1 MRSWFVRARESF
13 WLLPTLFGIAAIC
26 LAWGLTE
33 LDRLLQ
39 ADGTVALPFEAG
51 LSATGGRAILTVI
64 GGTMLGVAA
73 TSFSITISVLATT
86 SSTYGPRL
94 VRNFMADRGNQL
106 VLAVLTS
113 TFLYTLVVLGAV
125 RTEQDSTSAFVPL
138 VAVGFAVILAVGDV
152 AVLVYFIHHIAG
164 SVQVTTLQA
173 RVSDELRAVIDLVY
187 PESPSAPPAV
197 VTGLQRTNVVRARS
211 TGYVQF
217 VDIDRLVSC
226 ARNGDGVLRVTATPG
241 TYVLDG
247 DPIAEWFLLPTA
259 PAASAASDPDH
270 DAHADAVERAFSI
283 DSPRTPHQD
292 LVLAARN
299 LTEIGVRGLASGT
312 NDPYTAQ
319 SVIDAL
325 TAALV
330 TLCTRPVSMNRIADA
345 DGDLRVLC
353 AWPTPDEVMQEVLAT
368 LRIYAVPHPLVVSAI
383 VQAMSRLEK
392 VAAGRCRIILR
403 VQSDA
408 LRDAF
413 VRTEPAQAD
422 AAPILSALDG
432 VRADLASL

>member
-13 WLLPTLFGIAAIC
+13 WLLPTLFGIAAIG

-33 LDRLLQ
+33 LDRVLQ
-39 ADGTVALPFEAG
+39 DNGTVALPFEAG

-94 VRNFMADRGNQL
+94 VRNFMADRGNQV

-164 SVQVTTLQA
+164 SVQVTTLQG
-173 RVSDELRAVIDLVY
+173 RVFDELRTVIDLVY
-187 PESPSAPPAV
+187 PESASPPPAV
-197 VTGLQRTNVVRARS
+197 VAGLRRTDVVRARS
-211 TGYVQF
+211 TGYVQY

-226 ARNGDGVLRVTATPG
+226 ARNGDGVLRVVATPG

-247 DPIAEWFLLPTA
+247 DPIAEWFLLPSA
-259 PAASAASDPDH
+259 PSGSAASDPDH
-270 DAHADAVERAFSI
+270 DADAVARAFSI

-312 NDPYTAQ
+312 NDPYTAV

-325 TAALV
+325 TSALV
-330 TLCTRPVSMNRIADA
+330 MLCTRPVSMNRIADA

-353 AWPTPDEVMQEVLAT
+353 AWPTPDEVMEEVLAT
-368 LRIYAVPHPLVVSAI
+368 LRIYAVQHPLVVDAI

-392 VAAGRCRIILR
+392 VAAGRCRSVLR

-408 LRDAF
+408 LREAF
-413 VRTEPAQAD
+413 RRTEPAEAD
-422 AAPILSALDG
+422 AAPILSALDA
-432 VRADLASL
+432 VRAHLASP